1 MPARRRCG
9 LSRGRVLPAV
19 SLLGRTRSLHPRAY
33 SVNGRARSDI
43 VQTSDF
49 RGREVLSVMAKI
61 TGQYPGSYLVRSYI
75 FFQLYFFFRRRGSAS
90 GDDLG
95 WSKPAAEPL
104 RGTILFVA
112 VSVAPSRLA
121 TDWAEDCDKNILRRC
136 PFCER
141 DSIIGHGR
149 RRKQAH
155 DEHHD
160 WIWIR
165 RGRCADCG
173 TTFTFLP
180 LLSLPYTHFS
190 LLARCQ
196 ALLRRI
202 AEHCSWEKASPKLK
216 DPDRLPDPSTVR
228 RWLSDLDFSQPALSF
243 LNRTVTR
250 VAHWLARGHQV
261 LDEAGPLSSI
271 APTLEVLCPL
281 RL

>member
-1 MPARRRCG
+1 MTVLPVPPIVLTSQKIAFGSIG
-9 LSRGRVLPAV
+9 LSITLLSRVYIWFVRKSSITHAV
-19 SLLGRTRSLHPRAY
+19 ESISAK
-33 SVNGRARSDI
+33 
-43 VQTSDF
+43 
-49 RGREVLSVMAKI
+49 AKI

-75 FFQLYFFFRRRGSAS
+75 FFQLHFFFRKRGSAS

-112 VSVAPSRLA
+112 VSAAPSRLA

-141 DSIIGHGR
+141 DPIIGHGR

-160 WIWIR
+160 WIWIC

-180 LLSLPYTHFS
+180 LLSLLYTHFS

-216 DPDRLPDPSTVR
+216 STRPAPELESGLGCYPRLSTSR
-228 RWLSDLDFSQPALSF
+228 EKQPRMPPA
-243 LNRTVTR
+243 
-250 VAHWLARGHQV
+250 VAKPGACL
-261 LDEAGPLSSI
+261 
-271 APTLEVLCPL
+271 
-281 RL
+281 